1 MHGHL
6 VAVEVG
12 VERGA
17 DQRVQLDG
25 LAFDQHGLER
35 LDAEAV
41 QRRGTVQHD
50 RVLADDVL
58 EDIPDHRLLA
68 FNQLLRCLD
77 GRGQTHHFQAVEDE
91 GLEELKRHQLGQ
103 AALVQLELRADHDDR
118 TARVVHALAQQVLAE
133 TTALA
138 LDHVGQ
144 RLELTLVGAR
154 HGLAAT
160 TVIQQRVNRL
170 LQHALFVAQD
180 DFRRLELEQ
189 PLEAVIPV
197 DDPTIEIVQVG
208 GRKAAAIERHER
220 AQVGR
225 KHWQHFHDH
234 PLGLDAGALEALEH
248 FQALR
253 DLLDLCLGRG
263 CAELGTQGL
272 DFAIDVDRTQE
283 FAHGF
288 GAHQGTEVV
297 AVLFGLRDEVVVRH
311 DLAALERGHPRLDHA
326 PCFKVQHAL
335 DVAQRHVEHHAQAR
349 RQALEEPDVRNG
361 AGQLDVTHALAA
373 HLGDGDF
380 DAALFADH
388 ATVLQALVLAAQTFV
403 ILDRTED
410 LGAEQAVAFGLE
422 RAVVDGFGLSHLAIR
437 PRADLF
443 GRGDANLD
451 GIELFVLRNLFE
463 EVE

>member
-41 QRRGTVQHD
+41 QRRRTVQHD
-50 RVLADDVL
+50 RVFADDVL
-58 EDIPDHRLLA
+58 EDVPDHRLLA
-68 FNQLLRCLD
+68 FDQLLRCLD
-77 GRGQTHHFQAVEDE
+77 GRGQTHHFQTVEDE
-91 GLEELKRHQLGQ
+91 GLEKLKRHQLGQ
-103 AALVQLELRADHDDR
+103 TALVQLELRADHDDR
-118 TARVVHALAQQVLAE
+118 AARVVHALAQQVLAE
-133 TTALA
+133 STALA
-138 LDHVGQ
+138 LDHVGE
-144 RLELTLVGAR
+144 RLELALVGAR

-160 TVIQQRVNRL
+160 AVIQQRVDRL
-170 LQHALFVAQD
+170 QQHALFVAQD
-180 DFRRLELEQ
+180 DFRRLE
-189 PLEAVIPV
+189 AVVPV
-197 DDPTIEIVQVG
+197 DDATIKIVQVG
-208 GRKAAAIERHER
+208 GREAAAIERHER
-220 AQVGR
+220 AQVRR
-225 KHWQHFHDH
+225 KHRQHFHDH

-263 CAELGTQGL
+263 CAELCTQGL
-272 DFAIDVDRTQE
+272 DFAVDVDRTQQ

-297 AVLFGLRDEVVVRH
+297 TVLFGLRDEVVVRH

-326 PCFKVQHAL
+326 PCLKVKHAL

-361 AGQLDVTHALAA
+361 AGQLDVAHALAA
-373 HLGDGDF
+373 HLGDCDF

-410 LGAEQAVAFGLE
+410 LGAEQAVAFGFE
-422 RAVVDGFGLSHLAIR
+422 RAVVDGFGLAHLTVR